1 MRSLPFD
8 NAAILSLRAS
18 CHVRRD
24 SLNNTA
30 HAGDA
35 LGDWNAAAPT
45 SGLGRDGARM
55 QDGGQ
60 DAAVGELDGYAFYGH
75 IQCGVAAAIGVVP
88 PEPLSP
94 IEPQRVPMK
103 IIIFI
108 SLAATYSTKHSAT

>member
-8 NAAILSLRAS
+8 IAAIVSLRGS

-35 LGDWNAAAPT
+35 LGDWNIIAPRT
-45 SGLGRDGARM
+45 GFGRDGARM
-55 QDGGQ
+55 QAGGLA
-60 DAAVGELDGYAFYGH
+60 AAVGELDGYALYGH

>member
-8 NAAILSLRAS
+8 SDAILSLRAS

-35 LGDWNAAAPT
+35 LGDWNAAAPS
-45 SGLGRDGARM
+45 SGFGRDGSRM

-60 DAAVGELDGYAFYGH
+60 DAVVGELDGYAFHGH
-75 IQCGVAAAIGVVP
+75 IHCGSAAAIRVVHW
-88 PEPLSP
+88 S
-94 IEPQRVPMK
+94 R
-103 IIIFI
+103 
-108 SLAATYSTKHSAT
+108 YRR

>member
-1 MRSLPFD
+1 
-8 NAAILSLRAS
+8 
-18 CHVRRD
+18 
-24 SLNNTA
+24 
-30 HAGDA
+30 
-35 LGDWNAAAPT
+35 
-45 SGLGRDGARM
+45 M

-60 DAAVGELDGYAFYGH
+60 DAAVGELDGYALYGH

-108 SLAATYSTKHSAT
+108 SLAATYSTKQTATYTGATALTRMTWVNSSMSDKIRGPVCQARRLPRR